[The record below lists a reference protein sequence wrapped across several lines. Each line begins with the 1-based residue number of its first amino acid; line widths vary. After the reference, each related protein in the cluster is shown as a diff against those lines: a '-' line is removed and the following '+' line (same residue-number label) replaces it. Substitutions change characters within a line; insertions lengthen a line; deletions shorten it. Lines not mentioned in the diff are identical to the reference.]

1 MNISVPLA
9 INFTHDGV
17 VVQMGNREPELC
29 DHKGQSWSTDLV
41 VRCAQCGVRLFAAPG
56 VLAFK
61 PHAVVE
67 EMYRLWQA
75 AGWPVIDG
83 WPRLYYSDRWVPIE
97 HPLFDHV
104 GGLPVRYDKLTAFL
118 ER

>member
-17 VVQMGNREPELC
+17 VTQMGNRDPEQC
-29 DHKGQSWSTDLV
+29 DHAGESWSSELG
-41 VRCAQCGVRLFAAPG
+41 VRCTQCGVRLFAAPR

-67 EMYRLWQA
+67 KMYRVWQA
-75 AGWPVIDG
+75 AGWPVLDG
-83 WPRLYYSDRWVPIE
+83 WLHSYIGDRWILIE
-97 HPLFDHV
+97 HPLFAHIP
-104 GGLPVRYDKLTAFL
+104 GILVRKDKLGAF
-118 ER
+118 EV